1 MKPNVWM
8 ADRIS
13 FRVQG
18 KNAHRFLNTAVEQ
31 GIRLD
36 HLRWETDGFT
46 ARGAGRDL
54 SKLED
59 LAQKG
64 NWTFSVF
71 QRKGPGIPLE
81 RLLDRPGILLGGVLF
96 FLLLGLMSRFIWTID
111 FGSMDVETQ
120 NRMRS
125 LLYDCQIYEGAWVDD
140 SKLKTAQD
148 TVSQQSDVFGWITLN
163 FTDGCLFIE
172 NTDAEYQN
180 IKQEAPMQP
189 LYAKE
194 SGEVVAVEPE
204 SGFSLVVPG
213 QTVEKGQL
221 LVDVVRLD
229 RDGNEIQQ
237 GASGRILGRVEK
249 SYTASQPFRVQQLIV
264 SGESEIYTE
273 FFFLGKSW
281 SQQNDN
287 QTAQGLHQ
295 VEWLPLHLGRLNLPA
310 MIRCE
315 TVWLQQEQA
324 ILYTQEQAQALALR
338 NCRRQL
344 YAEYPDAVIESERRV
359 ATVEGERAV
368 CTVTYRFCANIAS
381 YEDWK

>member
-1 MKPNVWM
+1 
-8 ADRIS
+8 
-13 FRVQG
+13 
-18 KNAHRFLNTAVEQ
+18 
-31 GIRLD
+31 
-36 HLRWETDGFT
+36 
-46 ARGAGRDL
+46 
-54 SKLED
+54 
-59 LAQKG
+59 
-64 NWTFSVF
+64 
-71 QRKGPGIPLE
+71 
-81 RLLDRPGILLGGVLF
+81 
-96 FLLLGLMSRFIWTID
+96 
-111 FGSMDVETQ
+111 MDVETQ

-194 SGEVVAVEPE
+194 SGEIVAVEPE
-204 SGFSLVVPG
+204 SGFSLAVPG
-213 QTVEKGQL
+213 QSVEKGQL

-229 RDGNEIQQ
+229 RDGNEIRQ
-237 GASGRILGRVEK
+237 GASGRIVGRVEK
-249 SYTASQPFRVQQLIV
+249 SYTASQPLRVQQLILT
-264 SGESEIYTE
+264 GASEIKQQL
-273 FFFLGKSW
+273 FCLGRVW
-281 SQQNDN
+281 SQQHEN
-287 QTAQGLHQ
+287 QGEQGLSQ

-315 TVWLQQEQA
+315 TIWLQQEQT
-324 ILYTQEQAQALALR
+324 IVYSQEQAQALAFR
-338 NCRRQL
+338 NCRQQL
-344 YAEYPDAVIESERRV
+344 YAEYPDAVIESEQRA

-368 CTVTYRFCANIAS
+368 CTVTYRFRANIAS

>member
-18 KNAHRFLNTAVEQ
+18 KNVQRFLNTSVEQ

-46 ARGAGRDL
+46 ARGAGRDI
-54 SKLED
+54 SKLKD

-81 RLLDRPGILLGGVLF
+81 RLLDHPGILLGGVLF

-189 LYAKE
+189 LYAL
-194 SGEVVAVEPE
+194 
-204 SGFSLVVPG
+204 SL
-213 QTVEKGQL
+213 
-221 LVDVVRLD
+221 
-229 RDGNEIQQ
+229 IH
-237 GASGRILGRVEK
+237 I
-249 SYTASQPFRVQQLIV
+249 
-264 SGESEIYTE
+264 
-273 FFFLGKSW
+273 
-281 SQQNDN
+281 
-287 QTAQGLHQ
+287 
-295 VEWLPLHLGRLNLPA
+295 
-310 MIRCE
+310 
-315 TVWLQQEQA
+315 
-324 ILYTQEQAQALALR
+324 
-338 NCRRQL
+338 
-344 YAEYPDAVIESERRV
+344 
-359 ATVEGERAV
+359 
-368 CTVTYRFCANIAS
+368 
-381 YEDWK
+381 